1 LPLLALL
8 KMVFAHSDCTGAEEP
23 HDMGGDPDDEPA
35 ATAAYHSLGDQELEY
50 VLYMHL
56 HDQQS

>member
-1 LPLLALL
+1 
-8 KMVFAHSDCTGAEEP
+8 MVFAHSDCTGAEEP

-50 VLYMHL
+50 VLHMHL